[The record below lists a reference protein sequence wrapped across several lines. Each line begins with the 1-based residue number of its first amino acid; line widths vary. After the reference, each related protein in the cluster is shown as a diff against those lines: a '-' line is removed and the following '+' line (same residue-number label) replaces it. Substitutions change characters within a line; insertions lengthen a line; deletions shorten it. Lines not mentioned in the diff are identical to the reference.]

1 MSKYISKVRSS
12 QPAIFALNWAKHSFS
27 PMSIV
32 KQSIANNKINDN
44 FKIVEETENG
54 NLNYSTG
61 EVQTLLN
68 DELHETLKGSPTTP
82 QLVDDK

>member
-1 MSKYISKVRSS
+1 
-12 QPAIFALNWAKHSFS
+12 
-27 PMSIV
+27 MSIV

-61 EVQTLLN
+61 EIY
-68 DELHETLKGSPTTP
+68 
-82 QLVDDK
+82 